1 MFEANLDKIP
11 PESVFRKRSK
21 HKYCENIASI
31 IEPRM
36 RMMMGDMDLCKIGGG
51 VPALVYQVAERSW
64 QREG

>member
-21 HKYCENIASI
+21 HKYFENIALI

-36 RMMMGDMDLCKIGGG
+36 RMMTDMDLCKIGGG
-51 VPALVYQVAERSW
+51 GPALVYQVAERSW